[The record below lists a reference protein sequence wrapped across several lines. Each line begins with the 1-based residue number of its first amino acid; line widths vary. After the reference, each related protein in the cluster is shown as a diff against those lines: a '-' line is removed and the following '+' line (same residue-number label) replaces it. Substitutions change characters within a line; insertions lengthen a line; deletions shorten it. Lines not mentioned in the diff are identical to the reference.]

1 MHYGFMDETLVA
13 ADLETHLGIRPATT
27 DYILGRESVIPSN
40 RPGMAKWREALYS
53 VMVRNASDV
62 ATSFHLPPERV
73 IEIGIRVEI

>member
-1 MHYGFMDETLVA
+1 MDETFVA
-13 ADLETHLGIRPATT
+13 LDPETSLGIRSTTT

-62 ATSFHLPPERV
+62 ATSFHLPSERV
-73 IEIGIRVEI
+73 IEIGMRVEI